1 MGLAEGGVGGGAGG
15 VVVLGVVVRVVAVGE
30 AEVGVW

>member
-1 MGLAEGGVGGGAGG
+1 VGLAERGVGSGAGG
-15 VVVLGVVVRVVAVGE
+15 GVILGVVVRVVAVGE